1 MKNLFILVIALLGFG
16 INAFAED
23 KSNRE
28 IKGDKHFFVYSFDKA
43 IDYYSNTKDLT
54 VEGHRRLAESHRN
67 LEQNLDA
74 ERVYSILIEKNTDL
88 LPEDYYQYAMVLK
101 INGKQEASNTAM
113 DKFVALKPSDLRGK
127 DYSANKG
134 ELANFSKDD
143 GKYKITT
150 LDINT
155 DREDFAPAY
164 YQDKIVFASS
174 RSKPKMIVRNNN
186 WTGNPFYN
194 LYVSDIDSSQLKEPK
209 MFDKG
214 LNGKMH
220 DGPAS
225 FSKDGS
231 FMAFTKNNYKVEKGN
246 KVVELEIHFSE
257 YADEKWSEPQPF
269 HLNNIE
275 YSVGHPSLSA
285 DGNTMYFTSD
295 IPGGFGGSD
304 IYSVT
309 REGKVW
315 GKPKNLGNKINTEG
329 DEMFPFLEEKS
340 NTLFFSS
347 NGRFGLGGLDIFIC
361 EMQGNQVGTVTNA
374 GAPLNSKFDDY
385 ALIVDNNMK
394 KGYFSSNRSEG
405 SDNIFYLDL
414 LKTKEVDVQ
423 KQITGIT
430 KDKDGNP
437 IATALV
443 TLLDDKGNVLNS
455 FTTNNDGVFSFD
467 VDANKNF
474 KLTGEKDNYKDGNN
488 TTNTF
493 GDEENVVADVV
504 LLKEEEKVAEVV
516 TEKVIK
522 KPKKGDDLGKVL
534 GFNPQTIYF
543 DYDKYNIR
551 PDAIADLNEIVKVMN
566 ENPTMT
572 IELGSHTDCRG
583 SENFNQKLSNN
594 RAKASANYI
603 KTRISKPSRITSKG
617 YGESKLVNACP
628 CEGEDVT
635 KCSEKQHQNNRRTE
649 FIVLKE

>member
-1 MKNLFILVIALLGFG
+1 MKNLFILLIAILGFG
-16 INAFAED
+16 INIFAED

-43 IDYYSNTKDLT
+43 IDYYSNTKNLT

-74 ERVYSILIEKNTDL
+74 ERAYSILIEKKTDL

-134 ELANFSKDD
+134 ELANFIQDD
-143 GKYKITT
+143 GKYKVTT

-155 DREDFAPAY
+155 DREDFAPTY
-164 YQDKIVFASS
+164 YQDKVVFASS

-194 LYVSDIDSSQLKEPK
+194 LYVSDIDGSQLKEPK
-209 MFDKG
+209 VFDKG
-214 LNGKMH
+214 LNGKLH

-225 FSKDGS
+225 FSKDGT
-231 FMAFTKNNYKVEKGN
+231 FMAFTKNNSEVEKGN

-257 YADEKWSEPQPF
+257 YADGKWSEPQAF
-269 HLNNIE
+269 HLNNTE

-295 IPGGFGGSD
+295 MPGGFGESD

-347 NGRFGLGGLDIFIC
+347 NGRLGLGGLDIFIC
-361 EMQGNQVGTVTNA
+361 EMQGAEAGRVYNA
-374 GAPLNSKFDDY
+374 GAPLNSEFDDY
-385 ALIVDNNMK
+385 ALIVDDKMS

-414 LKTKEVDVQ
+414 LKVIDAQ
-423 KQITGIT
+423 KQISGIA
-430 KDKDGNP
+430 KDKDDNP
-437 IATALV
+437 LDAALI
-443 TLLDDKGNVLNS
+443 TLFDDKGNVLDTV
-455 FTTNNDGVFSFD
+455 TTKNDGAFSFN
-467 VDANKNF
+467 VDTDKNF
-474 KLTGEKDNYKDGNN
+474 KLVGKKDTYKDGNVSA
-488 TTNTF
+488 NTF
-493 GDEENVVADVV
+493 GNDEKVIADIV
-504 LLKEEEKVAEVV
+504 LLKKEEEIAATD
-516 TEKVIK
+516 TEKVVK

-534 GFNPQTIYF
+534 GFNSETIYF
-543 DYDKYNIR
+543 DFDKYDIR
-551 PDAIADLNEIVKVMN
+551 PDAIADLNKIVKVMN

-572 IELGSHTDCRG
+572 IELGSHADCRG
-583 SENFNQKLSNN
+583 AKDFNQRLSNN
-594 RAKASANYI
+594 RANASADYI
-603 KTRISKPSRITSKG
+603 KTRITDPNRVSSKG
-617 YGESKLVNACP
+617 YGETKLVNACP
-628 CEGEDVT
+628 CEGEEVAE
-635 KCSEKQHQNNRRTE
+635 CSEKQHQNNRRTE
-649 FIVLKE
+649 FAVLEE